1 MRKLRDAIIRTISPE
16 QSNDV
21 KAALQ
26 NSKARRRRVQG
37 TCGEVLTS
45 DEVQERL
52 KQEEILRNSKKSKKK
67 L

>member
-37 TCGEVLTS
+37 TCGEV
-45 DEVQERL
+45 QERL